1 MAHANA
7 IHIQKYLKG
16 VDYPA
21 TREELIENARSLGAD
36 DSVCAS
42 LEQLPDEDFQTPAEV
57 SQAFKGPSSN
67 EVKRGEDKPVPS
79 GIAHAQ
85 GQQKG
90 TAEFLI
96 QVVEDSLAEME
107 LCLLALDH
115 ASRDEVKVFAQGMLH
130 EHGKL
135 GQQLEKMAQSMQ
147 VTFPKKMRP
156 EHVKLIREMTQLKG
170 EAFDQRFAAENV
182 RYHENDLKVFT
193 HYAGHEVDEKVRKM
207 AGAGVKLFEK
217 HLKMATDLQRELRR

>member
-1 MAHANA
+1 MGHANS

-21 TREELIENARSLGAD
+21 TREEIIENARSLGAD
-36 DSVCAS
+36 ESICAS
-42 LEQLPDEDFQTPAEV
+42 LGQLPDEDFQTPAAV
-57 SQAFKGPSSN
+57 SQAFKGPSGN
-67 EVKRGEDKPVPS
+67 EVKSGHDEPAPS
-79 GIAHAQ
+79 GNAQAQ
-85 GQQKG
+85 GQQQG

-115 ASRDEVKVFAQGMLH
+115 ASRDEVKVFAQGMLN

-147 VTFPKKMRP
+147 ISFPKKMRP
-156 EHVKLIREMTQLKG
+156 EHAKLIREMTRLRGK
-170 EAFDQRFAAENV
+170 AFDQRFAEENV
-182 RYHENDLKVFT
+182 RYHENDLKEFT
-193 HYAGHEVDEKVRKM
+193 HYAGHDGDETVRMM

-217 HLKMATDLQRELRR
+217 HLKMATGLQRELKR

>member
-1 MAHANA
+1 MAHANP
-7 IHIQKYLKG
+7 IQIQKYLKG

-36 DSVCAS
+36 ESICAS

-67 EVKRGEDKPVPS
+67 DVKSKEADAADS
-79 GIAHAQ
+79 GQAQ
-85 GQQKG
+85 AAGQEQG

-115 ASRDEVKVFAQGMLH
+115 SERDEVKRFAQAMLD
-130 EHGKL
+130 EHGRL

-156 EHVKLIREMTQLKG
+156 EHVKLIRELTRLKG
-170 EAFDQRFAAENV
+170 EAFDERFAEENV

-193 HYAGHEVDEKVRKM
+193 HYAGQEGDEKVRKM

-217 HLKMATDLQRELRR
+217 HLKMAKELQRSLPR